1 MFTFIFAIVIIFLVL
16 AAQFESFID
25 PFIILLT
32 VPLAIT
38 GAILSLYFTGQTIN
52 IFSQI
57 GIIMLVGLVTKNAIL
72 IVEFANQRKQEGLSK
87 LEAVIEAAEA
97 RFRPIIMTTLATTLG
112 ILPIALGFGAGS
124 RVSLG
129 IAVVGGLLFS
139 TFLTL
144 FIVPAI
150 YSYIAKAKPNVIE
163 DEDPEPEKQQ
173 ISDKS
178 QDEIYAPS

>member
-1 MFTFIFAIVIIFLVL
+1 MFFMADR
-16 AAQFESFID
+16 ID
-25 PFIILLT
+25 I
-32 VPLAIT
+32 AIT
-38 GAILSLYFTGQTIN
+38 GAILSLWITGQTFN

-57 GIIMLVGLVTKNAIL
+57 GIIMLIGLVTKNAIL
-72 IVEFANQRKQEGLSK
+72 IVEFANQRKQEGISK
-87 LEAVIEAAEA
+87 LDAVIEAAEA

-124 RVSLG
+124 RISLG

-150 YSYIAKAKPNVIE
+150 YSYIAKAKPNIIE
-163 DEDPEPEKQQ
+163 DEEVTETPKERIKPAE
-173 ISDKS
+173 
-178 QDEIYAPS
+178 A

>member
-1 MFTFIFAIVIIFLVL
+1 M
-16 AAQFESFID
+16 
-25 PFIILLT
+25 
-32 VPLAIT
+32 
-38 GAILSLYFTGQTIN
+38 N

-72 IVEFANQRKQEGLSK
+72 IVEFANQRKQEGRTK
-87 LEAVIEAAEA
+87 LEAVIESAEA

-129 IAVVGGLLFS
+129 ISVVGGLLFS

-150 YSYIAKAKPNVIE
+150 YSYIAKSKPNVIE
-163 DEDPEPEKQQ
+163 DEEPDAIEK
-173 ISDKS
+173 SHG
-178 QDEIYAPS
+178 EIIAPTS